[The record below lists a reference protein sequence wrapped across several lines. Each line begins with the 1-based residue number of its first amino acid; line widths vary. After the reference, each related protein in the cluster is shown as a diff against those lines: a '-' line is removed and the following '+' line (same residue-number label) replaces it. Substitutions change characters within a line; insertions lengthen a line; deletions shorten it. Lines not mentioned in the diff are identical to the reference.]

1 MTMKKSILAIIAVIT
16 ASFATFAL
24 VTLTTNVKIISA
36 AESGSNNN
44 NSTTTTTTTSAT
56 LKVHA
61 GGGNSTG
68 PLTVFVPENIQIKS
82 GESVTWDNPTSVGEP
97 HTVTFYFD
105 NKTQTNIV
113 SPFGTVPN
121 STQFMPLPPGSNNE
135 LLKAPDKKN
144 VVIGVNARSYLPIVI
159 DSHSNVRH
167 LQPPNAS
174 YIITGNERYVNSGWL
189 LPKGQEQEFPGAGNT
204 FTVTF
209 QKAGTY
215 NYICQIH
222 PWMRGS
228 VTVK

>member
-1 MTMKKSILAIIAVIT
+1 
-16 ASFATFAL
+16 
-24 VTLTTNVKIISA
+24 
-36 AESGSNNN
+36 
-44 NSTTTTTTTSAT
+44 
-56 LKVHA
+56 
-61 GGGNSTG
+61 
-68 PLTVFVPENIQIKS
+68 
-82 GESVTWDNPTSVGEP
+82 
-97 HTVTFYFD
+97 
-105 NKTQTNIV
+105 
-113 SPFGTVPN
+113 
-121 STQFMPLPPGSNNE
+121 MPLPPGSNNE

-159 DSHSNVRH
+159 DSHSNIKH

-174 YIITGNERYVNSGWL
+174 YSITGDERYVNSGWL

>member
-44 NSTTTTTTTSAT
+44 NSTTTTTTSAT

-113 SPFGTVPN
+113 SPYATVPN

-135 LLKAPDKKN
+135 ILKAPDKKN

-159 DSHSNVRH
+159 DSHSNVKH
-167 LQPPNAS
+167 LQPPSAS
-174 YIITGNERYVNSGWL
+174 YTITGNERYVNSGWL

-209 QKAGTY
+209 QKTGTY